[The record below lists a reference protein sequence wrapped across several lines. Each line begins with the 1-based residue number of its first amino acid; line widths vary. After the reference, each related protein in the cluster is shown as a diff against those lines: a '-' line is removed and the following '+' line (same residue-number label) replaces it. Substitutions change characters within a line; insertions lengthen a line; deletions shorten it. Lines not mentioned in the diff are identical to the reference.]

1 MSSFLSR
8 FGHLIRFVLSGF
20 DRLRFR
26 GESRFLGN
34 ERGVDN
40 YLFQQQIKHVDFPAH
55 AQSLTKSLR
64 LETERQAQVDDV
76 VIKHLNSPSID
87 KEALALDIARK
98 RGLTSGRIALLS
110 CVESGSSYR
119 LRTTDV
125 D

>member
-1 MSSFLSR
+1 MHSFLSR

-55 AQSLTKSLR
+55 VPLKKAAFCSATFGSTGFEAVRIKSDR
-64 LETERQAQVDDV
+64 SA
-76 VIKHLNSPSID
+76 
-87 KEALALDIARK
+87 IAVFIHTCLIQIVTR
-98 RGLTSGRIALLS
+98 
-110 CVESGSSYR
+110 
-119 LRTTDV
+119 
-125 D
+125 